1 MDVVLFGIQGSGK
14 GTLGK
19 AVALKYDLVIFE
31 TGGELRKLS
40 ATDSELARKVKAIV
54 EAGHLVPNEVVMEIV
69 ANFLKN
75 LPEGK
80 NVLFD
85 GIPRKMEQAE
95 SFDALMKQHNRK
107 MLGVLID
114 VPEEIVMKRLLTRKI
129 CEKCK
134 TVYPA
139 DYTKDECSAP
149 GKNGKACNGTL
160 TTRSDDN
167 PESIK
172 TRIKAYYDE
181 TTPVLDHYKNMGKML
196 TMNGDMNI
204 EDAEKEIFKLL
215 EGKF

>member
-40 ATDSELARKVKAIV
+40 SQDSELAQKVKKII
-54 EAGHLVPNEVVMEIV
+54 EAGHLVPNDVVMEIV
-69 ANFLKN
+69 ENFLKN
-75 LPEGK
+75 IPAGK
-80 NVLFD
+80 NALFD

-95 SFDALMKQHNRK
+95 SFDALMKKHNRT

-114 VPEEIVMKRLLTRKI
+114 VPEAVVMKRLLARKI

-134 TVYPA
+134 TVFPA
-139 DYTKDECSAP
+139 NYTKDACEKCD
-149 GKNGKACNGTL
+149 GKL
-160 TTRSDDN
+160 VTRSDDN

-172 TRIKAYYDE
+172 TRIKAYHDE